1 MKIILKKVSS
11 SILALITL
19 SFLVVESQFINLTE
33 SISAPWQL
41 YFQDP
46 ETPIMEGIINFTNK
60 IFKYINK
67 ILEL

>member
-1 MKIILKKVSS
+1 
-11 SILALITL
+11 LALITL